1 MPKVR
6 TGSRWIM
13 EKQAW
18 VKRMYTCGYI
28 LYSYTHSYQCL
39 YMHVLYILYT
49 QHMSI
54 YYTGTTWKWEEPE
67 ISDWEGEIQAHPGA
81 SANFTSWIY
90 MKKQECVK
98 KCCNGLQNFSSYSF
112 FFFNYMTVN
121 CKDHPFL
128 FVNLF
133 YTFCVQI
140 F

>member
-28 LYSYTHSYQCL
+28 LCSYTHFLSVFVHACIIYTI
-39 YMHVLYILYT
+39 YSAYEYILYRHNLKMGRAWNFRLGRRNPGSPRSLSKFYFMDLYEKARVCKKML
-49 QHMSI
+49 QRA
-54 YYTGTTWKWEEPE
+54 PE
-67 ISDWEGEIQAHPGA
+67 FFLLLI
-81 SANFTSWIY
+81 
-90 MKKQECVK
+90 
-98 KCCNGLQNFSSYSF
+98 